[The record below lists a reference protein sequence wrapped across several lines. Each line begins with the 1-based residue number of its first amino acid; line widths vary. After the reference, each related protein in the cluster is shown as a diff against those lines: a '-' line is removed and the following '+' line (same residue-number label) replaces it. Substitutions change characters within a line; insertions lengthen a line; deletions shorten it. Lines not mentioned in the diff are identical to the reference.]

1 MTTTKP
7 ADDHRCPTGARG
19 SATGMEDSLRKLS
32 LNDIK
37 ERKMNVSQVDGLV
50 DYSSSEEED
59 SDDSSDGKPH
69 IWEVPDSKTW
79 AKLQLKKLRQHP
91 DYEKII
97 NYRDDGDSKWHKKVS
112 SILNKMTLSGIGC
125 ADLYNDKQVATS
137 QWVHDSSPDSS
148 SSKRSAKEAGLDDDY
163 PEWGIIDPSKDNQGP
178 IEQTDTHGADS
189 TTANTDA
196 STSTLPPLCEL
207 EPDVMETRCVI
218 PPPKRT
224 RPDFRSK
231 YFGDNPE
238 ITIVKDWC
246 DQEEKLK
253 VFYKVKGANPVTRE
267 EWEDHYQTV
276 VEALRRYGPSYK
288 RKMEHDFWRIEK
300 TMTPEKRKGKVM
312 EFWNAVSHTGK
323 VTGRNPYL
331 HRVLWERKD
340 TTQRIKAEDDDYV
353 DPGNEGYDPDGKDG
367 AILMDLCDG
376 DQSK

>member
-1 MTTTKP
+1 
-7 ADDHRCPTGARG
+7 
-19 SATGMEDSLRKLS
+19 
-32 LNDIK
+32 
-37 ERKMNVSQVDGLV
+37 
-50 DYSSSEEED
+50 
-59 SDDSSDGKPH
+59 
-69 IWEVPDSKTW
+69 
-79 AKLQLKKLRQHP
+79 
-91 DYEKII
+91 
-97 NYRDDGDSKWHKKVS
+97 
-112 SILNKMTLSGIGC
+112 
-125 ADLYNDKQVATS
+125 
-137 QWVHDSSPDSS
+137 
-148 SSKRSAKEAGLDDDY
+148 
-163 PEWGIIDPSKDNQGP
+163 
-178 IEQTDTHGADS
+178 
-189 TTANTDA
+189 
-196 STSTLPPLCEL
+196 
-207 EPDVMETRCVI
+207 METRCVI

-276 VEALRRYGPSYK
+276 IEALKRYGPSYK

-340 TTQRIKAEDDDYV
+340 NTQKVKAEDDDYV
-353 DPGNEGYDPDGKDG
+353 DPNNEGYDPDGKDG
-367 AILMDLCDG
+367 AILVDLRDE
-376 DQSK
+376 DQSE

>member
-1 MTTTKP
+1 
-7 ADDHRCPTGARG
+7 
-19 SATGMEDSLRKLS
+19 
-32 LNDIK
+32 
-37 ERKMNVSQVDGLV
+37 
-50 DYSSSEEED
+50 
-59 SDDSSDGKPH
+59 
-69 IWEVPDSKTW
+69 
-79 AKLQLKKLRQHP
+79 
-91 DYEKII
+91 
-97 NYRDDGDSKWHKKVS
+97 
-112 SILNKMTLSGIGC
+112 MTLSGIGC

-163 PEWGIIDPSKDNQGP
+163 PEWGIIDPSKDYQEP
-178 IEQTDTHGADS
+178 IEQTGTHGADS

-288 RKMEHDFWRIEK
+288 RKMEHDFWRIER

-331 HRVLWERKD
+331 HRVLWERKN
-340 TTQRIKAEDDDYV
+340 TTQKIKVEDDDYA
-353 DPGNEGYDPDGKDG
+353 DPGDEGYDPDGKDG
-367 AILMDLCDG
+367 AILMDLCEE
-376 DQSK
+376 DQNK